1 MSWSSRKKQEGN
13 FSYRIFFNICVLSQ
27 CIVYRI
33 HFQNIHTFTY
43 QKTFHTLF
51 CLFLKQ
57 SKAFSVSLKTIFS
70 RIPVRS
76 WYQFDKIFLNVLEKH
91 APSKQ
96 KLLRANHSSYIS
108 KPLRKAIMRRYYS
121 EKVYYKNKS
130 EKSFKA
136 YKKQKN
142 FVSRLYKKKNRNGFS
157 ITSKGHSQLWDNF

>member
-1 MSWSSRKKQEGN
+1 MKNQG
-13 FSYRIFFNICVLSQ
+13 IFGTVYFVRNTFLNICVLSQ